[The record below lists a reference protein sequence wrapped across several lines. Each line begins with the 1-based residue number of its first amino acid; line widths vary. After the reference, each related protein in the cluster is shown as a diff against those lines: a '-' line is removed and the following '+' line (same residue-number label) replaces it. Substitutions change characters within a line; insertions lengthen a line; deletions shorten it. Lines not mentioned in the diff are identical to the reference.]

1 MKFIFISIKI
11 IFLYFISFSYSYS
24 IEAPN
29 IKNLI
34 IYEEK
39 QKIKFFDF
47 LNEAGNKV
55 NLKDFK
61 SELIILNFWAT
72 WCAPCREEMPSL
84 NNLQKLNGEKKVMII
99 PINIGGEN
107 IITSKRFFDDLLID
121 ELQVF
126 VGDGAGIA
134 KNLKL
139 RGLPTT
145 LFIDKDGNEF
155 ARIVGSIDFNSDEFF
170 TFIHLLSSILSEQIY
185 MSFLFCKLK
194 YNEGDFSLIAYLV
207 AKRFFL
213 LSLI

>member
-11 IFLYFISFSYSYS
+11 IFIYFISFSSSYS

-55 NLKDFK
+55 NLKEFK
-61 SELIILNFWAT
+61 SELIILKFWAT

-84 NNLQKLNGEKKVMII
+84 DKLQNLKILNNLKVI
-99 PINIGGEN
+99 PINVGQEKIEKSVDFFSELN
-107 IITSKRFFDDLLID
+107 I
-121 ELQVF
+121 
-126 VGDGAGIA
+126 
-134 KNLKL
+134 KNLELYFDNTIKLAKTFSL

-145 LFIDKDGNEF
+145 IIVNKEGEEF
-155 ARIVGSIDFNSDEFF
+155 ARIVGSIDFNSKEF
-170 TFIHLLSSILSEQIY
+170 LNWLN
-185 MSFLFCKLK
+185 KL
-194 YNEGDFSLIAYLV
+194 N
-207 AKRFFL
+207 
-213 LSLI
+213 

>member
-11 IFLYFISFSYSYS
+11 ILFYFISLSYSYS
-24 IEAPN
+24 IDAPN

-34 IYEEK
+34 IYEKK

-47 LNEAGNKV
+47 LNEGGNKV
-55 NLKDFK
+55 NLKDFE

-72 WCAPCREEMPSL
+72 WCAPCREEMTSL
-84 NNLQKLNGEKKVMII
+84 SNLQKLKDEKKLKII

-107 IITSKRFFDDLLID
+107 ISKSKKFFDDLLIK

-145 LFIDKDGNEF
+145 LFIDKDGYEF
-155 ARIVGSIDFNSDEFF
+155 ARIVGSIDFNSDEF
-170 TFIHLLSSILSEQIY
+170 LNWL
-185 MSFLFCKLK
+185 
-194 YNEGDFSLIAYLV
+194 NELN
-207 AKRFFL
+207 
-213 LSLI
+213 

>member
-11 IFLYFISFSYSYS
+11 ILLYFISLSYSYS

-34 IYEEK
+34 IYEKK

-55 NLKDFK
+55 NLKDFE

-84 NNLQKLNGEKKVMII
+84 SNLQKLKDEKKLKII

-107 IITSKRFFDDLLID
+107 ISKSKKFFEELLIE
-121 ELQVF
+121 ELQIF

-139 RGLPTT
+139 RGIPTT
-145 LFIDKDGNEF
+145 LFIDKDGYDF
-155 ARIVGSIDFNSDEFF
+155 ARIVGSIDFNSDEF
-170 TFIHLLSSILSEQIY
+170 LNWL
-185 MSFLFCKLK
+185 
-194 YNEGDFSLIAYLV
+194 NELN
-207 AKRFFL
+207 
-213 LSLI
+213 

>member
-11 IFLYFISFSYSYS
+11 ILLYFISLSYSYS

-34 IYEEK
+34 IYEKK

-55 NLKDFK
+55 NLKDFE

-84 NNLQKLNGEKKVMII
+84 SNLQKLKDEKKLKII

-107 IITSKRFFDDLLID
+107 ISKSKKFFDELLIE

-145 LFIDKDGNEF
+145 LFIDKDGYEF
-155 ARIVGSIDFNSDEFF
+155 ARIVGSIDFNSDEF
-170 TFIHLLSSILSEQIY
+170 LNWLN
-185 MSFLFCKLK
+185 KL
-194 YNEGDFSLIAYLV
+194 N
-207 AKRFFL
+207 
-213 LSLI
+213 

>member
-11 IFLYFISFSYSYS
+11 ILLYFISLSCSYS

-34 IYEEK
+34 IYEKK

-55 NLKDFK
+55 NLKDFE

-84 NNLQKLNGEKKVMII
+84 SNLQKLKDEKKLKII

-107 IITSKRFFDDLLID
+107 ISKSKKFFDELLI
-121 ELQVF
+121 EKLQVF

-139 RGLPTT
+139 RGIPTT
-145 LFIDKDGNEF
+145 LLIDKDGYEF
-155 ARIVGSIDFNSDEFF
+155 ARIVGSIDFNSDEF
-170 TFIHLLSSILSEQIY
+170 LNWL
-185 MSFLFCKLK
+185 
-194 YNEGDFSLIAYLV
+194 NELN
-207 AKRFFL
+207 
-213 LSLI
+213 

>member
-1 MKFIFISIKI
+1 MKLIFIYIKI
-11 IFLYFISFSYSYS
+11 IFLYLISFSSSYS
-24 IEAPN
+24 IESPN

-61 SELIILNFWAT
+61 SELVILNFWAT

-84 NNLQKLNGEKKVMII
+84 NNLQKLKDEKKLKII

-107 IITSKRFFDDLLID
+107 ISKSKKFFD
-121 ELQVF
+121 ELVIEELEVF

-145 LFIDKDGNEF
+145 LFIDQDGYEF
-155 ARIVGSIDFNSDEFF
+155 ARIVGSVDFNSDEF
-170 TFIHLLSSILSEQIY
+170 LNWLN
-185 MSFLFCKLK
+185 KL
-194 YNEGDFSLIAYLV
+194 N
-207 AKRFFL
+207 
-213 LSLI
+213 

>member
-11 IFLYFISFSYSYS
+11 IFLYFISFSSSYS

-34 IYEEK
+34 IYEKK

-55 NLKDFK
+55 NLKDFE

-84 NNLQKLNGEKKVMII
+84 SNLQKLKDEKKLKII

-107 IITSKRFFDDLLID
+107 IRASKSFFDDLLI
-121 ELQVF
+121 EKLQVF

-139 RGLPTT
+139 RGIPTT
-145 LFIDKDGNEF
+145 IFIDKDGYEF
-155 ARIVGSIDFNSDEFF
+155 ARIVGSIDFNSDG
-170 TFIHLLSSILSEQIY
+170 
-185 MSFLFCKLK
+185 FLNWL
-194 YNEGDFSLIAYLV
+194 NELN
-207 AKRFFL
+207 
-213 LSLI
+213 

>member
-11 IFLYFISFSYSYS
+11 IFLYFISFSSSYS
-24 IEAPN
+24 IEAPD

-84 NNLQKLNGEKKVMII
+84 NTLQIRNDEKKIKII

-107 IITSKRFFDDLLID
+107 ISKSKKFFEELLIE
-121 ELQVF
+121 ELQIF

-139 RGLPTT
+139 RGIPTT
-145 LFIDKDGNEF
+145 LFIDKDGYEF
-155 ARIVGSIDFNSDEFF
+155 ARIVGSIDFNSDEF
-170 TFIHLLSSILSEQIY
+170 LNWL
-185 MSFLFCKLK
+185 
-194 YNEGDFSLIAYLV
+194 NELN
-207 AKRFFL
+207 
-213 LSLI
+213 

>member
-11 IFLYFISFSYSYS
+11 ILAYFISLSYSYS

-34 IYEEK
+34 IYEKK

-55 NLKDFK
+55 NLKDFE

-84 NNLQKLNGEKKVMII
+84 SNLQKLKDEKKLKII

-107 IITSKRFFDDLLID
+107 ISKSKKFFDELLIE

-145 LFIDKDGNEF
+145 LFIDKDGYEF
-155 ARIVGSIDFNSDEFF
+155 ARIVGSIDFNSDEF
-170 TFIHLLSSILSEQIY
+170 LNWL
-185 MSFLFCKLK
+185 
-194 YNEGDFSLIAYLV
+194 NELN
-207 AKRFFL
+207 
-213 LSLI
+213 

>member
-11 IFLYFISFSYSYS
+11 IFLYFISFSSSYS

-84 NNLQKLNGEKKVMII
+84 NNLQILKDKKKIKII

-107 IITSKRFFDDLLID
+107 IRASKSFFDDLLI
-121 ELQVF
+121 EKLQVF

-139 RGLPTT
+139 RGIPTT
-145 LFIDKDGNEF
+145 LLIDKDGYEF
-155 ARIVGSIDFNSDEFF
+155 ARIVGSIDFNSVD
-170 TFIHLLSSILSEQIY
+170 
-185 MSFLFCKLK
+185 FLNWL
-194 YNEGDFSLIAYLV
+194 NQLN
-207 AKRFFL
+207 
-213 LSLI
+213 

>member
-1 MKFIFISIKI
+1 MRFIYLSFKI
-11 IFLYFISFSYSYS
+11 IFIYLLSLSSSYS

-39 QKIKFFDF
+39 QEIKLFEFF
-47 LNEAGNKV
+47 NEFENKV
-55 NLKDFK
+55 NIQEFK

-84 NNLQKLNGEKKVMII
+84 NNLQLNNNENKIKII

-107 IITSKRFFDDLLID
+107 LRTSKKFFNELNID
-121 ELQVF
+121 NLKVY
-126 VGDGAGIA
+126 VGNGAEIA

-145 LFIDKDGNEF
+145 IFIDRDGYEF
-155 ARIVGSIDFNSDEFF
+155 ARIVGSIDFNNDEF
-170 TFIHLLSSILSEQIY
+170 LKWLK
-185 MSFLFCKLK
+185 KL
-194 YNEGDFSLIAYLV
+194 N
-207 AKRFFL
+207 
-213 LSLI
+213 

>member
-1 MKFIFISIKI
+1 MKFIFISIKV
-11 IFLYFISFSYSYS
+11 IFLYFISFSSSYS

-34 IYEEK
+34 IYEKK

-55 NLKDFK
+55 NLKDFE

-72 WCAPCREEMPSL
+72 WCSPCREEMPSL
-84 NNLQKLNGEKKVMII
+84 SNLQKLKDEKKLKII

-107 IITSKRFFDDLLID
+107 ISKSKKFFDELLIE

-139 RGLPTT
+139 RGIPTT
-145 LFIDKDGNEF
+145 IFIDKDGYEF
-155 ARIVGSIDFNSDEFF
+155 ARIVGSINFNSDEF
-170 TFIHLLSSILSEQIY
+170 LNWV
-185 MSFLFCKLK
+185 
-194 YNEGDFSLIAYLV
+194 NELN
-207 AKRFFL
+207 
-213 LSLI
+213 

>member
-11 IFLYFISFSYSYS
+11 ILLYFISLSYSYS

-34 IYEEK
+34 IYEKK

-55 NLKDFK
+55 NLKDFE

-84 NNLQKLNGEKKVMII
+84 SNLQKLKDEKKLKII

-107 IITSKRFFDDLLID
+107 ISKSKKFFEELLIE
-121 ELQVF
+121 ELQIF

-139 RGLPTT
+139 RGIPTT
-145 LFIDKDGNEF
+145 LFIDKDGYEF
-155 ARIVGSIDFNSDEFF
+155 ARIVGSIDFNSSEF
-170 TFIHLLSSILSEQIY
+170 LNWLNNL
-185 MSFLFCKLK
+185 
-194 YNEGDFSLIAYLV
+194 N
-207 AKRFFL
+207 
-213 LSLI
+213 

>member
-11 IFLYFISFSYSYS
+11 ILLYFISLSYSYS

-34 IYEEK
+34 IYEKK

-55 NLKDFK
+55 NLKDFE

-72 WCAPCREEMPSL
+72 WCVPCREEMPSL
-84 NNLQKLNGEKKVMII
+84 NNLQTLKDEKKLKII

-107 IITSKRFFDDLLID
+107 ISKSKKFFDELLIE

-139 RGLPTT
+139 RGIPTT
-145 LFIDKDGNEF
+145 LFIDKDGYEF
-155 ARIVGSIDFNSDEFF
+155 ARIVGSIDFNSDEF
-170 TFIHLLSSILSEQIY
+170 LNWL
-185 MSFLFCKLK
+185 
-194 YNEGDFSLIAYLV
+194 NELN
-207 AKRFFL
+207 
-213 LSLI
+213 

>member
-11 IFLYFISFSYSYS
+11 IFLYFISFSSSYS

-84 NNLQKLNGEKKVMII
+84 NNLQLLNDERKIKII

-107 IITSKRFFDDLLID
+107 IKTSKIFFDELLID
-121 ELQVF
+121 ELKIF
-126 VGDGAGIA
+126 VGDGAEIA

-145 LFIDKDGNEF
+145 IFIDKDGYEF
-155 ARIVGSIDFNSDEFF
+155 ARIVGSIDFNSKEF
-170 TFIHLLSSILSEQIY
+170 LNWLN
-185 MSFLFCKLK
+185 KL
-194 YNEGDFSLIAYLV
+194 N
-207 AKRFFL
+207 
-213 LSLI
+213 

>member
-1 MKFIFISIKI
+1 MKFTFIFIKI
-11 IFLYFISFSYSYS
+11 IFLYFISLSSSYS

-84 NNLQKLNGEKKVMII
+84 NNLQILNDEKKLKII

-107 IITSKRFFDDLLID
+107 ISMSKKFFKSLLID
-121 ELQVF
+121 ELQIF
-126 VGDGAGIA
+126 VGDGAVIA

-145 LFIDKDGNEF
+145 LFIDKNGYEF
-155 ARIVGSIDFNSDEFF
+155 ARIVGSIDFNSNEF
-170 TFIHLLSSILSEQIY
+170 LNWLN
-185 MSFLFCKLK
+185 KL
-194 YNEGDFSLIAYLV
+194 N
-207 AKRFFL
+207 
-213 LSLI
+213 

>member
-11 IFLYFISFSYSYS
+11 ILLYFISLSYSYS
-24 IEAPN
+24 IEEPN

-34 IYEEK
+34 IYEKK

-55 NLKDFK
+55 NLKDFE

-84 NNLQKLNGEKKVMII
+84 SNLQKLKDEKKLKII

-107 IITSKRFFDDLLID
+107 ISKSKKFFDELLIE

-139 RGLPTT
+139 RGIPTT
-145 LFIDKDGNEF
+145 IFIDKDGYEF
-155 ARIVGSIDFNSDEFF
+155 ARIVGSIDFNSDEF
-170 TFIHLLSSILSEQIY
+170 LNWL
-185 MSFLFCKLK
+185 
-194 YNEGDFSLIAYLV
+194 NELN
-207 AKRFFL
+207 
-213 LSLI
+213 

>member
-1 MKFIFISIKI
+1 MIL
-11 IFLYFISFSYSYS
+11 LYFISLSYSYS

-34 IYEEK
+34 IYEKK

-55 NLKDFK
+55 NLKDFE

-84 NNLQKLNGEKKVMII
+84 SNLQKLKDEKKLKII

-107 IITSKRFFDDLLID
+107 ISKSKKFFDELLIE

-139 RGLPTT
+139 RGIPTT
-145 LFIDKDGNEF
+145 LFIDKDGYEF
-155 ARIVGSIDFNSDEFF
+155 ARIVGSIDFNSDEF
-170 TFIHLLSSILSEQIY
+170 LNWL
-185 MSFLFCKLK
+185 
-194 YNEGDFSLIAYLV
+194 NELN
-207 AKRFFL
+207 
-213 LSLI
+213 

>member
-11 IFLYFISFSYSYS
+11 ILLYFISLSYSYS

-34 IYEEK
+34 IYEKK

-55 NLKDFK
+55 NLKDFE

-84 NNLQKLNGEKKVMII
+84 SNLQKFKDEKKLKII

-107 IITSKRFFDDLLID
+107 ISKSKKFFDELLIE

-145 LFIDKDGNEF
+145 LFIDKNGYEF
-155 ARIVGSIDFNSDEFF
+155 ARIVGSIDFNSDEF
-170 TFIHLLSSILSEQIY
+170 LNWL
-185 MSFLFCKLK
+185 
-194 YNEGDFSLIAYLV
+194 NELN
-207 AKRFFL
+207 
-213 LSLI
+213 

>member
-11 IFLYFISFSYSYS
+11 ILLYFISLSYSYS

-34 IYEEK
+34 IYEKK

-55 NLKDFK
+55 NLKDFE

-84 NNLQKLNGEKKVMII
+84 SNLQKLKDEKKLKII

-107 IITSKRFFDDLLID
+107 ISKSKKFFDELLIE

-139 RGLPTT
+139 RGIPTT
-145 LFIDKDGNEF
+145 IFIDKDGYEF
-155 ARIVGSIDFNSDEFF
+155 ARIVGSIDFNSDEF
-170 TFIHLLSSILSEQIY
+170 LNWL
-185 MSFLFCKLK
+185 
-194 YNEGDFSLIAYLV
+194 NELN
-207 AKRFFL
+207 
-213 LSLI
+213 

>member
-11 IFLYFISFSYSYS
+11 ILLYFISLSYSYS

-34 IYEEK
+34 IYEKK

-55 NLKDFK
+55 NLKDFE

-84 NNLQKLNGEKKVMII
+84 SNLQKFKDEKKLKII

-107 IITSKRFFDDLLID
+107 ISKSKKFFDELLIE

-139 RGLPTT
+139 RGIPTT
-145 LFIDKDGNEF
+145 IFIDKDGYEF
-155 ARIVGSIDFNSDEFF
+155 ARIVGSIDFNSDEF
-170 TFIHLLSSILSEQIY
+170 LNWL
-185 MSFLFCKLK
+185 
-194 YNEGDFSLIAYLV
+194 NELN
-207 AKRFFL
+207 
-213 LSLI
+213 

>member
-11 IFLYFISFSYSYS
+11 ILLYFISLSYSYS

-34 IYEEK
+34 IYEKK

-55 NLKDFK
+55 NLKDFE

-84 NNLQKLNGEKKVMII
+84 SNLQKLKDEKKLKII

-107 IITSKRFFDDLLID
+107 ISKSKKFFDELLIE

-145 LFIDKDGNEF
+145 LFVDKHGYEF
-155 ARIVGSIDFNSDEFF
+155 ARIVGSIDFNSDEF
-170 TFIHLLSSILSEQIY
+170 LNWL
-185 MSFLFCKLK
+185 
-194 YNEGDFSLIAYLV
+194 NELN
-207 AKRFFL
+207 
-213 LSLI
+213 

>member
-11 IFLYFISFSYSYS
+11 ILLYFISLSYSYS

-34 IYEEK
+34 IYEKK
-39 QKIKFFDF
+39 QNIKFFDF

-55 NLKDFK
+55 NLKDFE

-84 NNLQKLNGEKKVMII
+84 NNLQILKDEKKLKII

-107 IITSKRFFDDLLID
+107 ISKSKKFFDELLIE

-139 RGLPTT
+139 RGIPTT
-145 LFIDKDGNEF
+145 LFIDKDGYEF
-155 ARIVGSIDFNSDEFF
+155 ARIVGSIDFNSNEF
-170 TFIHLLSSILSEQIY
+170 LNWL
-185 MSFLFCKLK
+185 
-194 YNEGDFSLIAYLV
+194 NELN
-207 AKRFFL
+207 
-213 LSLI
+213 

>member
-11 IFLYFISFSYSYS
+11 ILLYFISLSYSYS

-34 IYEEK
+34 IYEKK

-55 NLKDFK
+55 NLKDFE

-84 NNLQKLNGEKKVMII
+84 SNLQKLNDEKKLKII

-107 IITSKRFFDDLLID
+107 ISTSKKFFNELLID

-139 RGLPTT
+139 RGIPTT
-145 LFIDKDGNEF
+145 LFIDKDGYEF
-155 ARIVGSIDFNSDEFF
+155 ARIVGSIDFNSDD
-170 TFIHLLSSILSEQIY
+170 
-185 MSFLFCKLK
+185 FLNWL
-194 YNEGDFSLIAYLV
+194 NELN
-207 AKRFFL
+207 
-213 LSLI
+213 

>member
-11 IFLYFISFSYSYS
+11 ILLYFISLSYSYS

-34 IYEEK
+34 IYEKK

-55 NLKDFK
+55 NLKDFE

-84 NNLQKLNGEKKVMII
+84 SNLQKLKDEKKLKII

-107 IITSKRFFDDLLID
+107 ISKSKKFFDELLIE

-139 RGLPTT
+139 RGIPTT
-145 LFIDKDGNEF
+145 LFIDKDGYEF
-155 ARIVGSIDFNSDEFF
+155 ARIVGSIDFNSDEF
-170 TFIHLLSSILSEQIY
+170 LNWLN
-185 MSFLFCKLK
+185 KL
-194 YNEGDFSLIAYLV
+194 N
-207 AKRFFL
+207 
-213 LSLI
+213 

>member
-1 MKFIFISIKI
+1 MKQKILYIKI
-11 IFLYFISFSYSYS
+11 LFLYFISFSSSYS

-39 QKIKFFDF
+39 EKIKLFDF

-55 NLKDFK
+55 NLRDFK

-84 NNLQKLNGEKKVMII
+84 NNLQIRNDEKKIKII
-99 PINIGGEN
+99 PINIGGES
-107 IITSKRFFDDLLID
+107 ISTSKKFFDELLIED
-121 ELQVF
+121 LQIF

-145 LFIDKDGNEF
+145 LFIDKDGYEF
-155 ARIVGSIDFNSDEFF
+155 ARIVGSIDFNSNEF
-170 TFIHLLSSILSEQIY
+170 LNWL
-185 MSFLFCKLK
+185 
-194 YNEGDFSLIAYLV
+194 NELN
-207 AKRFFL
+207 
-213 LSLI
+213 